1 MFTSHAME
9 RILQKDVIYRKLSH
23 KKEEHIITMSPDL
36 QAHKLAF
43 F

>member
-23 KKEEHIITMSPDL
+23 KKEHIITMSPDL